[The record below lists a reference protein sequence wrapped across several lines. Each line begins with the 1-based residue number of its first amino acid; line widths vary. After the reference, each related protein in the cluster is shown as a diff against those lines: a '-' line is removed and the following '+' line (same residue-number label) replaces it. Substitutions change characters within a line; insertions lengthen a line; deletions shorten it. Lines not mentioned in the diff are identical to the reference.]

1 MSLILILG
9 ASRGL
14 GKALTQAYLEQ
25 GHRVIATVRKA
36 QDMAEL
42 QSMGA
47 EVLQID
53 LASPAS
59 VSGLAWQLD
68 GEAIDLALYV
78 AGVWDGHA
86 AGVPP
91 TQPQFDAVMHSNVL
105 GFMQALPQIAPMVQ
119 EAGGVIGAF
128 SSEMSLLAQADESA
142 WLYRVSKAALNMAVA
157 SACQHWPG
165 ATSTAASMAAA
176 STHSMCCQ
184 LSTSMSLSVAQS
196 AGPGFQTTVS
206 LQGSSCAISS
216 HGWPAACSCKASAA
230 RG

>member
-14 GKALTQAYLEQ
+14 GKALAQAYIEQ
-25 GHRVIATVRKA
+25 GHRVIATVRKSE
-36 QDMAEL
+36 DMADVQAL
-42 QSMGA
+42 GA
-47 EVLQID
+47 RVLQID
-53 LASPAS
+53 LADPAS

-68 GEAIDLALYV
+68 GESIDLALYV
-78 AGVWDGHA
+78 AGVWDGHT

-142 WLYRVSKAALNMAVA
+142 WLYRVSKAALNMAVT

-165 ATSTAASMAAA
+165 LTLLALDPGWTQTDMGGAAA
-176 STHSMCCQ
+176 PVTVEQSVQGLMQ
-184 LSTSMSLSVAQS
+184 ALGKVRPEDRGSLLRYDGTINRLLEA
-196 AGPGFQTTVS
+196 
-206 LQGSSCAISS
+206 
-216 HGWPAACSCKASAA
+216 
-230 RG
+230 

>member
-1 MSLILILG
+1 MPTVLVIG
-9 ASRGL
+9 ASRGI
-14 GKALTQAYLEQ
+14 GLELVRQ
-25 GHRVIATVRKA
+25 YADEGWRVIATVRDDAGRARVQELGA
-36 QDMAEL
+36 QALTVDVAN
-42 QSMGA
+42 
-47 EVLQID
+47 
-53 LASPAS
+53 PAS

-119 EAGGVIGAF
+119 EAGGVIAAF

-157 SACQHWPG
+157 SACLHWPG
-165 ATSTAASMAAA
+165 LTLLALDPGWVQTEMGGASAPITVEQSVQGLMQALEQVRPEDRGSLLRYDGTSTRLLDA
-176 STHSMCCQ
+176 
-184 LSTSMSLSVAQS
+184 
-196 AGPGFQTTVS
+196 
-206 LQGSSCAISS
+206 
-216 HGWPAACSCKASAA
+216 
-230 RG
+230 

>member
-14 GKALTQAYLEQ
+14 DKALTQAYLEQ

-119 EAGGVIGAF
+119 EAGGVIAAF

-165 ATSTAASMAAA
+165 LTLLALDPGWVQTEMGGASAPITVEQSVQGLMQALEQVRPEDRGSLLRYDGTSTRLLDA
-176 STHSMCCQ
+176 
-184 LSTSMSLSVAQS
+184 
-196 AGPGFQTTVS
+196 
-206 LQGSSCAISS
+206 
-216 HGWPAACSCKASAA
+216 
-230 RG
+230 